1 MKKHSMRTGA
11 RDMTRLDVA
20 AHAVPFSH
28 SKPDIYVAA
37 KPCMGAQAA
46 SAVVTFAA
54 GSLATLIGVFWALRP
69 ATVEEEIKCTCNSVA
84 RALYPDSL
92 ERWRGRPRRP
102 VIVSGV

>member
-1 MKKHSMRTGA
+1 MSIGVRGMA
-11 RDMTRLDVA
+11 RLDFA
-20 AHAVPFSH
+20 AQAVTSSHA
-28 SKPDIYVAA
+28 KPNIYVAA
-37 KPCMGAQAA
+37 RPCMGAQVA

-54 GSLATLIGVFWALRP
+54 GSLVTLIGVFWALRP